1 MKTHYSI
8 PVLLLIVLW
17 VVYYQERVGNE
28 LVHFIEMSERE
39 GSLSLND

>member
-1 MKTHYSI
+1 MKAFYSI
-8 PVLLLIVLW
+8 LLLLLIVICVLHYHES
-17 VVYYQERVGNE
+17 VEAE

>member
-17 VVYYQERVGNE
+17 VLCYHKSVGNG
-28 LVHFIEMSERE
+28 LVHIVEMSERE
-39 GSLSLND
+39 GSFSLLV